1 MADISVSCPA
11 CNHVCKISE
20 YVSEETIPCPVCG
33 EPVQIPK
40 TSLPSEASIQST
52 LRLKK
57 NFKEGLVEKKDAPL
71 PPRKE
76 IKRSSS
82 MEKIHQVKGKPSG
95 PKAIWG
101 VLTLL
106 IAGGGM
112 FYLLYAKDQNAD
124 FLKYYLWMRNGIGL
138 LALGLV
144 YLSAFQESHVQ
155 GLLTVLIPPYA
166 LYYVYARAD
175 SCVLRALFT
184 ALIIA
189 LGAEFKY
196 MHDKSLLI
204 QFNES
209 VAAFIQ
215 GGESLI
221 DAANKDVETTDA
233 SKKFR

>member
-1 MADISVSCPA
+1 MADISVSCPS

-20 YVSEETIPCPVCG
+20 YVSAETIPCPACG
-33 EPVQIPK
+33 APVQIPT

-57 NFKEGLVEKKDAPL
+57 NFKEGLGEKKAAPP

-82 MEKIHQVKGKPSG
+82 MEKIHQVKEKPSG
-95 PKAIWG
+95 PRAIWG

-106 IAGGGM
+106 VLGGGM
-112 FYLLYAKDQNAD
+112 FYLLYSLGGNPDY
-124 FLKYYLWMRNGIGL
+124 LKYYLWIRNGTGL

-144 YLSAFQESHVQ
+144 YLSAFRESHIQ
-155 GLLTVLIPPYA
+155 GLLTLLIPPYA

-175 SCVLRALFT
+175 SYVLRAMFT

-196 MHDKSLLI
+196 MRSDSLLI
-204 QFNES
+204 RFNDS

-215 GGESLI
+215 SGEDLI
-221 DAANKDVETTDA
+221 DAANK
-233 SKKFR
+233 